1 MWLHAYRLD
10 RYEQELLTRG
20 EESMKIVATA
30 YAAALLLAFSGQ
42 ALVYAQSSDL
52 ETSLGQA
59 NQMNNEEQDMAN
71 ELRSKSRR

>member
-1 MWLHAYRLD
+1 
-10 RYEQELLTRG
+10 
-20 EESMKIVATA
+20 MKIVATA